1 MKRKLF
7 LSIGMAAFLLAVAL
21 VSTGCGTFLGPQFT
35 YQGRL
40 TDANGNP
47 LSGTYTLTLQIYD
60 DDTGGTSLY
69 TTTDVMTVTD
79 GLFDT
84 VIGPTTVIA
93 GLGPEDLAQPLWL
106 EVEVSDGSIA
116 ETLEPRQ
123 RLYGA
128 PYAFTLMP
136 GAYISETMS
145 ETFHGANGATAILNV
160 VNSQSGDA
168 LPALRAVGDKGL
180 MLTGANA
187 VDGSGDGESGVI
199 YGSQGAGDDGDLA
212 IYSNDEVAIYLDE
225 DGGSGGSF
233 RIYNDDPQQVFRV
246 EENGEVFADGS
257 FTGGG
262 ADFAE
267 MVQPGE
273 SDLEPGDVLVIG
285 PDGQMIRSTE
295 VQQATVVGV
304 YSTDPGFVAGKKLNE
319 SGNPL
324 EPGQIPLAVVG
335 RVPVKASAENGSI
348 QPGDLLVTSD
358 TPGHAMKAN
367 VDPSVGTVIG
377 KALETLEEGTDVI
390 QMLVMLQ

>member
-40 TDANGNP
+40 TDPNGNP

-145 ETFHGANGATAILNV
+145 EPIHGAGGATAILNV

-168 LPALRAVGDKGL
+168 LPALRAVGDRGL
-180 MLTGANA
+180 EIGGLA
-187 VDGSGDGESGVI
+187 GS
-199 YGSQGAGDDGDLA
+199 DDGT
-212 IYSNDEVAIYLDE
+212 IYSDLDDAHSDLVFYPSDDIE
-225 DGGSGGSF
+225 FRLDPEADSVGQF
-233 RIYNDDPQQVFRV
+233 RIYDETGNIIFRV
-246 EENGEVFADGS
+246 RESGEVSADGS

-267 MVQPGE
+267 MVQPGDA
-273 SDLEPGDVLVIG
+273 DLEPGDVLVIG

>member
-7 LSIGMAAFLLAVAL
+7 LSIGLAAVLLAVAL
-21 VSTGCGTFLGPQFT
+21 ISTGCGTFLGPQFT

-40 TDANGNP
+40 TDASGNP

-84 VIGPTTVIA
+84 VIGPATVIA

-106 EVEVSDGSIA
+106 EVEVSDGSIT

-136 GAYISETMS
+136 GAYISETMN
-145 ETFHGANGATAILNV
+145 EPIHGAGGATAILNV

-187 VDGSGDGESGVI
+187 VDATGDGESGAI
-199 YGSQGAGDDGDLA
+199 YGGQGAGDDSDLA

-225 DGGSGGSF
+225 DSGSGSSF
-233 RIYNDDPQQVFRV
+233 RVVSGD
-246 EENGEVFADGS
+246 
-257 FTGGG
+257 TGTL
-262 ADFAE
+262 AC
-267 MVQPGE
+267 
-273 SDLEPGDVLVIG
+273 I
-285 PDGQMIRSTE
+285 IT
-295 VQQATVVGV
+295 
-304 YSTDPGFVAGKKLNE
+304 E
-319 SGNPL
+319 SGNL
-324 EPGQIPLAVVG
+324 TCSGTKSSVAQIDEVQRRFYAMESPEVWFEDFG
-335 RVPVKASAENGSI
+335 TAS
-348 QPGDLLVTSD
+348 
-358 TPGHAMKAN
+358 
-367 VDPSVGTVIG
+367 
-377 KALETLEEGTDVI
+377 LEEGEKSIEVGPQFAQAVNMDEDYHVFVTPLGNCNGLYVAEKTATSFTVRELSGGASDVSFDYRI
-390 QMLVMLQ
+390 VAKRSGYENTRLEPMTLSDGD

>member
-1 MKRKLF
+1 MKRELF
-7 LSIGMAAFLLAVAL
+7 LSVGMAAVLLAVAL
-21 VSTGCGTFLGPQFT
+21 ISTGCGTFLGPQFT

-145 ETFHGANGATAILNV
+145 ESLHGAGGATAILNV
-160 VNSQSGDA
+160 VNSQSGNA

-180 MLTGANA
+180 MLTGASS
-187 VDGSGDGESGVI
+187 VDGTGDGESGVI

-225 DGGSGGSF
+225 DGGSGSNF
-233 RIYNDDPQQVFRV
+233 RIVSGDTDTLACMITESGDLNC
-246 EENGEVFADGS
+246 NGTKSSV
-257 FTGGG
+257 
-262 ADFAE
+262 
-267 MVQPGE
+267 VQI
-273 SDLEPGDVLVIG
+273 D
-285 PDGQMIRSTE
+285 E
-295 VQQATVVGV
+295 VQRRFYAM
-304 YSTDPGFVAGKKLNE
+304 E
-319 SGNPL
+319 SPEVWFEDFGT
-324 EPGQIPLAVVG
+324 
-335 RVPVKASAENGSI
+335 AS
-348 QPGDLLVTSD
+348 
-358 TPGHAMKAN
+358 
-367 VDPSVGTVIG
+367 
-377 KALETLEEGTDVI
+377 LEEGEKSIEVDPQFAQTVNMDEDYHVFVTPLGNCNGLYVAEKTATSFTVRELSGGTSDASFDYRI
-390 QMLVMLQ
+390 VAKRSGYENTRLEPMTLSDGD